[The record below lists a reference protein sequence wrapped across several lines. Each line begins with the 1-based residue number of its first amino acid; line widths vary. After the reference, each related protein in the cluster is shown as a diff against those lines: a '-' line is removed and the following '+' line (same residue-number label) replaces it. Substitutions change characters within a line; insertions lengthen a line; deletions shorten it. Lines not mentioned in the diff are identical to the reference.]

1 MPANEIKPQQ
11 GAPMNSAAR
20 IAKILPTALSLFAL
34 CSVPAAAQGTWSTK
48 AAMPT
53 ARADTN
59 AVVLDNQ
66 LYVIGGTQGAEP
78 FAANERYDPATD
90 RWRTLAPMP
99 RGIHHQALAVANGKI
114 YAFGGFTAPAHGGPI
129 DVGLEYDPKADSW
142 RTLPKLSSPRG
153 SPSGVGLNGR
163 IHVIGGRGADAV
175 TLPIH
180 EVFDPATN
188 QWSTAAP
195 LPKGRDH
202 AGLVAA
208 GGKIHAIGGRLAGP
222 DTNQNFHDVY
232 DPATNTWTA
241 AAPLPTPRSSSGLT
255 EYRGTILVLGGEN
268 EIMAPDPRG
277 AHREN
282 EAYDLKTAQWVKLA
296 PLTGGR
302 HAMGAWE
309 HRQRRLFRRRR
320 HHARAPCSRK

>member
-1 MPANEIKPQQ
+1 
-11 GAPMNSAAR
+11 MNKTLYSGGILVIALGFLADAA
-20 IAKILPTALSLFAL
+20 I
-34 CSVPAAAQGTWSTK
+34 PAAAQGAWSTK
-48 AAMPT
+48 APMPT

-59 AVVLDNQ
+59 AVALDNK
-66 LYVIGGTQGAEP
+66 LYVIGGTKGAEP
-78 FAANERYDPATD
+78 FPASEQYDPATD
-90 RWRTLAPMP
+90 RWRALTPMP
-99 RGIHHQALAVANGKI
+99 RGIHHQALATVNGKI

-153 SPSGVGLNGR
+153 SPSGVGLNGK

-202 AGLVAA
+202 AGLIVAN
-208 GGKIHAIGGRLAGP
+208 GKIHAIGGRLAGP
-222 DTNQNFHDVY
+222 DSNQNFHDVY
-232 DPATNTWTA
+232 DPVTNTWSA
-241 AAPLPTPRSSSGLT
+241 AAPLPTPRSSSGLA
-255 EYRGTILVLGGEN
+255 EYRGMILVLGGEN
-268 EIMAPDPRG
+268 ETAAPDPRG

-282 EAYDLKTAQWVKLA
+282 EAYDLKAGQWVKLT
-296 PLTGGR
+296 PLAGGR
-302 HAMGAWE
+302 HAMGAASIGNAAYFAGGGTTRGPLAAVNE
-309 HRQRRLFRRRR
+309 LLVFTM
-320 HHARAPCSRK
+320 P